1 MTLSLRSISREEH
14 LAFIKG
20 RPSASHMQVP
30 AWADVKA
37 EWRSESLGWFDHGNG
52 QADKADKAGQG
63 QGGKLVGTALV
74 LYRQLPKIKRYLAY
88 MPEGPVINWFDPNLE
103 QWMTPMLAHLKA
115 AGAFSVKMGPPVVIR
130 RWDAPTVK
138 AAIAAKEAK
147 RLRDVEA
154 DFIEPRAFEVSDR
167 LRRMGW
173 QQGEDGGAGFGDV
186 QPRYVFQVPLADR
199 SLEDVHKGF
208 NQLWRRNIK
217 KAEKAGVE
225 VVQAGYDQLPVWQEL
240 YEVTAERDKF
250 RPRPLAYFQRMW
262 KALNAE
268 DPNRMRLYLAMHE
281 GEALAATTML
291 IVGQHVWY
299 SYGASAN
306 HKREVRPSNAIQWR
320 MMRDAYAMGASVY
333 DLRGIG
339 DSLEEEDH
347 LFGLIQF
354 KLGTGGQAAEYVGE
368 WDFPLNKLLHKALD
382 IYMSRR

>member
-1 MTLSLRSISREEH
+1 MSLTLRTISREQH
-14 LAFIKG
+14 LAYIQSL
-20 RPSASHMQVP
+20 PAASHMQVP
-30 AWADVKA
+30 GWADVKA
-37 EWRSESLGWFDHGNG
+37 EWRSENLGWFDKTG
-52 QADKADKAGQG
+52 QMVGAG
-63 QGGKLVGTALV
+63 LV

-88 MPEGPVINWFDPNLE
+88 LPEGPVINWFSPNLTDWL
-103 QWMTPMLAHLKA
+103 QPMLAHLKQQ
-115 AGAFSVKMGPPVVIR
+115 GAFSVKMGPPVVIR
-130 RWDAPTVK
+130 RWDAN
-138 AAIAAKEAK
+138 AIKTGIADPDVK

-154 DFIEPRAFEVSDR
+154 TFIEPRAFEVADQ

-186 QPRYVFQVPLADR
+186 QPRYVFQVPLENR

-225 VVQAGYDQLPVWQEL
+225 VVQGGYEDLATWQHL
-240 YEVTAERDKF
+240 YEITAERDKF
-250 RPRPLAYFQRMW
+250 RPRPLSYFQRMW
-262 KALNAE
+262 TALNSE
-268 DPNRMRLYLAMHE
+268 DPNRMRLYFAVHE
-281 GEALAATTML
+281 GEAVAAATML
-291 IVGQHVWY
+291 IVGGHVWY

-306 HKREVRPSNAIQWR
+306 HKREVRPSNAMQWR
-320 MMRDAYAMGASVY
+320 MLRDAYALGASVY

-339 DSLEEEDH
+339 DSLDENDH

-354 KLGTGGQAAEYVGE
+354 KVGTGGQAAEYLGE